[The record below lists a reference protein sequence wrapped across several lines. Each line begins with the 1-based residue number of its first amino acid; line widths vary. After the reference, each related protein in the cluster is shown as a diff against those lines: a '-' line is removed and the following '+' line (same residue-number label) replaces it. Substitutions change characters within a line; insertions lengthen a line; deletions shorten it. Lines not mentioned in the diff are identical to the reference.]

1 MSITATPEDD
11 DYENFNLFRREDEWE
26 DEDGFLDDPTRDEED
41 WEEEDEW

>member
-26 DEDGFLDDPTRDEED
+26 DED
-41 WEEEDEW
+41 EW